1 MKFKIFY
8 AAAAVMCSSLLV
20 ACSDDNDAPKADEE
34 ITETEMIVSGVWKS
48 GETIQLDRHLVVPEG
63 KSLTIEPGVTIIV
76 SDKGVGVNHV
86 PVEISVKGN
95 LYALGTEKNPITF
108 TVDPSLRTVANA
120 FKGLW
125 GGIVAY
131 ESCSEMALDHV
142 VIEYTGAQVI
152 EGSPAAIAG
161 IYTAGDDMYPQV
173 TTNNISGKYVL
184 TNSVIRNGASDGI
197 YMMGGNGIITNN
209 VFVANGYTGG
219 EAVNLKAGV
228 KADVAGN
235 LMFSP
240 NTNGLKLSSSGQ
252 SETRGQLLANAYN
265 NTIINAGWRRDGEK
279 GGCVY
284 VEKNALVNVVNNLMV
299 NCKFRAMT
307 PKYSDP
313 NKSDAGYDDKSV
325 IDYNFY
331 ASGSQ
336 STPIVGES
344 TVGNAAEGYSQKNK
358 NYSPNVDTHSLISE
372 PGKLLDPGFA
382 AFDINATSLTGYTL
396 DPTWDFHLASGA
408 AALSGA
414 NGSVTP
420 YFATGLTVGD
430 KTYTSPAIQKYFGAY
445 GVK

>member
-1 MKFKIFY
+1 MKRAEKTELTVSKILE
-8 AAAAVMCSSLLV
+8 AAL
-20 ACSDDNDAPKADEE
+20 EE
-34 ITETEMIVSGVWKS
+34 FG
-48 GETIQLDRHLVVPEG
+48 
-63 KSLTIEPGVTIIV
+63 
-76 SDKGVGVNHV
+76 
-86 PVEISVKGN
+86 
-95 LYALGTEKNPITF
+95 
-108 TVDPSLRTVANA
+108 
-120 FKGLW
+120 
-125 GGIVAY
+125 
-131 ESCSEMALDHV
+131 
-142 VIEYTGAQVI
+142 
-152 EGSPAAIAG
+152 
-161 IYTAGDDMYPQV
+161 
-173 TTNNISGKYVL
+173 
-184 TNSVIRNGASDGI
+184 
-197 YMMGGNGIITNN
+197 
-209 VFVANGYTGG
+209 ANGYTGG

-344 TVGNAAEGYSQKNK
+344 TVGNAAEGYSQNNK

-420 YFATGLTVGD
+420 YFAMGLTVGD

>member
-8 AAAAVMCSSLLV
+8 AAAAVMYSSLLV

-108 TVDPSLRTVANA
+108 TVDPSLRTDANA

-131 ESCSEMALDHV
+131 ESCSEMVLDHV

-161 IYTAGDDMYPQV
+161 VYTAGDDMYPQV

-240 NTNGLKLSSSGQ
+240 NTNGLKFSSSGQ

-420 YFATGLTVGD
+420 YFATGLTVGE